1 MNTKRRLSLYCFR
14 AIIKNSVN
22 ANSDDAVVF
31 SGAGATSGINKL
43 AWALKINTPKVA
55 TDTVNMLLSI
65 SKV

>member
-1 MNTKRRLSLYCFR
+1 
-14 AIIKNSVN
+14 VN